1 MAMRGDAMRGRAVR
15 GRAVRG
21 ESART
26 GAARTGAPPPGV
38 APVLALACALA
49 GCAAPGEG
57 DVDQAPAE
65 TVALEVDVKRAL
77 LESDAVGGAA
87 IGVVVGEGGDET
99 GVRTLTLEGF
109 VGSEDERAEALR
121 LARGAAGGARV
132 VDALEVR

>member
-1 MAMRGDAMRGRAVR
+1 MATRADGRGGRRSGRRRGRRR
-15 GRAVRG
+15 GR
-21 ESART
+21 RT
-26 GAARTGAPPPGV
+26 VATPGV
-38 APVLALACALA
+38 ALALTFVAALA

-77 LESDAVGGAA
+77 LASDAVGGAA

-99 GVRTLTLEGF
+99 GVRTVTLEGF

-121 LARGAAGGARV
+121 LAREAAGGARV

>member
-1 MAMRGDAMRGRAVR
+1 MAMRGDAMRGGAVR
-15 GRAVRG
+15 SG
-21 ESART
+21 SART
-26 GAARTGAPPPGV
+26 GAVAPGV
-38 APVLALACALA
+38 ALALALACALA

-57 DVDQAPAE
+57 DVDQTPAE

-99 GVRTLTLEGF
+99 GVRTVTLEGF
-109 VGSEDERAEALR
+109 VASEDERAEALR